1 MWLKNY
7 YPKLRHPLIGAFHQY
22 KYYRITT
29 NGRKKV
35 YPCNLFETPSYSDIL
50 KDADVLFHL
59 AAENT
64 TSMANASRVLENTD
78 KLTQVVLQACHE
90 NQVQNCCIYQ
100 LGGCHRQKCAFR
112 KIADRSDVN
121 EFPES
126 PYVKGKMLAER
137 YVENFIRQHN
147 YDIRRV
153 YPSWVVGTNDAKLTH
168 PIRLLKIFWK
178 KAA

>member
-1 MWLKNY
+1 MPKAIVTGAAGHIGFHVAKELLSKNY
-7 YPKLRHPLIGAFHQY
+7 DTHLLVRSINTNIIELQQMGA
-22 KYYRITT
+22 
-29 NGRKKV
+29 KV

-90 NQVQNCCIYQ
+90 NQVQTVVYTSSVVVIGRSAHSEK
-100 LGGCHRQKCAFR
+100 LLTE
-112 KIADRSDVN
+112 SDVN

-147 YDIRRV
+147 Y
-153 YPSWVVGTNDAKLTH
+153 
-168 PIRLLKIFWK
+168 
-178 KAA
+178 